1 MGLLEIRGRD
11 YYERG
16 EYHGSYQFT
25 RLDDIISQFMIVYV
39 GEDKILSKAKRT
51 DVAFHA
57 QRAMQELSFDTFKS
71 CKAQEV
77 TVPPSLQTTLPID
90 YVNYTKVSWV
100 DSSGI
105 KHIIYPENKS
115 SNPKNFYQNDDGDY
129 IVDPVATLTLGSN
142 VYVLDGDYSNIL
154 VHGMRVTGL
163 NTPSNSVIGDISTT
177 GGITSITLVGY
188 APGPPGAPPTVF
200 AKNAT
205 ASTDQKLR
213 IFRYVGLGQ
222 HRLFGDSSAVATT
235 IATTV
240 AAPVF
245 GTVSTFEIDVAS
257 TAGIKKGMYINH
269 PSFVNDNNVRDS
281 RDRLTSI
288 KVVGVGTTT
297 VELSHVPYY
306 NLTLNEPVSFVDYE
320 EKSQTWDKFKSV
332 TPVENQDN
340 YEDDTYWP
348 ADGSRYG
355 LDPQRAQVNGTFY
368 IDCVLGEI
376 HFSSNLAGRTIVID
390 YLSDSLATD
399 GEHRVHKFAEEAM
412 YKCIIYA
419 MISTRANIQEYIV
432 RRYKKEK
439 FAAIRTAKLRLSNIK
454 LEEITQALRGKSKQ
468 IKH

>member
-105 KHIIYPENKS
+105 KHVIYPEDKS

-129 IVDPVATLTLGSN
+129 IVDPIGTLTAGSN
-142 VYVLDGDYSNIL
+142 VVVLDGDYSDIL
-154 VHGMRVTGL
+154 VHGMRVGGL
-163 NTPSNSVIGDISTT
+163 NLAGDSTIHLVT
-177 GGITSITLVGY
+177 TTAGITSITLKNI
-188 APGPPGAPPTVF
+188 PGTIPRL
-200 AKNAT
+200 AT
-205 ASTDQKLR
+205 ATTNQKLR
-213 IFRYVGLGQ
+213 IFRYIGLGQ
-222 HRLFGDSSAVATT
+222 HRLFGDSYSVATT
-235 IATTV
+235 ISVGSPPPGAPPPSTYEINVTSTT
-240 AAPVF
+240 
-245 GTVSTFEIDVAS
+245 
-257 TAGIKKGMYINH
+257 GIKKGMYINH
-269 PSFVNDNNVRDS
+269 PSFINDANVRDS

-288 KVVGVGTTT
+288 KVIGVGTNT
-297 VELSHVPYY
+297 VELSH
-306 NLTLNEPVSFVDYE
+306 LPVAGTTAGEAVTFVSYE
-320 EKSQTWDKFKSV
+320 EESQTWDKFKSV